1 MPAVITTDQGLQFT
15 SSMWSSSMEALGI
28 RHITTSPYYPQSD
41 GMVERFHRHLK
52 DALQAKGA
60 SVTWSK
66 ELPMVMLALRCAPL
80 EDNNISPSEMVY
92 GSVLSLPSPFLD
104 ARQPP
109 ADDFLHQLRM
119 TSADLPVVATNSAS
133 MSKPSWMDGALKTCS
148 HVWLR
153 RDRHVK
159 LLTPLY
165 DGPYM
170 VLSRMEMTFTL
181 QIGTRMQF
189 VSVDRLKPVHAEDD
203 VVATSAWTSAAGT
216 TC

>member
-1 MPAVITTDQGLQFT
+1 MG
-15 SSMWSSSMEALGI
+15 
-28 RHITTSPYYPQSD
+28 
-41 GMVERFHRHLK
+41 
-52 DALQAKGA
+52 AKGA
-60 SVTWSK
+60 SVTWST
-66 ELPMVMLALRCAPL
+66 ELLMVLLALRCAPQ

-92 GSVLSLPSPFLD
+92 RSVLSLPSPFLY
-104 ARQPP
+104 ACQPP

-133 MSKPSWMDGALKTCS
+133 TSKSSWMDSALKTCS
-148 HVWLR
+148 HEWLR
-153 RDRHVK
+153 RDGHVK
-159 LLTPLY
+159 PLTPLY